1 MASESVSAF
10 SEIDPRLY
18 EAAARRGIREPT
30 EIQQLA
36 IPVLRSDADA
46 LLLSPTGTG
55 KTEAALLPLLS
66 RRLHEPSP
74 AISILYVT
82 PLRALNRD
90 LEQRLVS
97 LVREVGLTASVRH
110 GDTPSAARLAQS
122 RHPPDLLLT
131 TPETLQVLLVGRHLR
146 AALAHVRT
154 VVVDEVHELVGSDRG
169 AQLALTL
176 ERLDALTGRKV
187 RRIGLS
193 ATVGNPE
200 EVARFLSP
208 LPRSVE
214 VRVARQRRALELS
227 ARRPEEGRPPL
238 DSALVSEL
246 KADAVLLG
254 GLREV
259 EAEIRA
265 HRTTL
270 VFVNTRPT
278 AEGLAARLN
287 RLAPDL
293 AVAVHHGSLSREV
306 REEAERLFREGQ
318 LRALVATSSLEL
330 GIDIG
335 AIDHVVQ
342 FGSPHQVGRLVQRVG
357 RSGHRLGQTI
367 HGTVLSLDD
376 ADLEEAAVLA
386 RRADLGQIEPVRWR
400 TRNRLAAAQQIVAS
414 LRAEGNVDRK
424 WLVAT
429 LGAAEPVRELSEA
442 DWSGL
447 ITYLDGLGLA
457 RPEGDRLGPGRGTL
471 HRFYSSL
478 SLIPDERTYRLRDI
492 ATRRLIGT
500 LDERFVLTQILAQP
514 EEIFLLHGRTWK
526 VVEYREGELLVE
538 TVQEIGQEPRW
549 AGEDLPVPFDVA
561 QEIGRLRRD
570 GGYDRYPLRPVDAT
584 RLEERRTRASAA
596 GPLASDRTVTVTS
609 HGRLVVYGSCFGTR
623 TNETL
628 ALATA
633 GLLTAR
639 LGSRVE
645 VAAVEPTW
653 FVLELPVAVD
663 AATLVDAVRI
673 APDSLRPLLERLV
686 PSGLDYRWVFLAVAR
701 KLGVVP
707 ESADPRDLR
716 GLEPLLVASQ
726 SNPLGEEVLDKTLH
740 DRYDVDHATV
750 VLERVGAGQIEVVAA
765 PPTALS
771 DEPLARLEWR
781 SVPDLPPPTLLKAV
795 RDRLEKEALV
805 LVCLRCGFVRTTT
818 PGRYRAEGGSRCL
831 LCHGSLSAV
840 LSPRR
845 TEEIDRLVRYAKRK
859 WSPSARSA
867 TATAAKRP
875 SKRTR
880 RERPLPPETENLVR
894 TSYTSAELLAHY
906 GERALFALA
915 ARGVG
920 PETARRLLMRLY
932 RNDDAFFTEILRA
945 ERHYARTRAFWD

>member
-1 MASESVSAF
+1 MGTDTEPVMPGL
-10 SEIDPRLY
+10 DPRLT

-36 IPVLRSDADA
+36 LPVLRSDADA

-66 RRLHEPSP
+66 RRLSEPTS
-74 AISILYVT
+74 AISILYIT

-90 LEQRLVS
+90 LEHRLVA
-97 LVREVGLTASVRH
+97 LVREVGLTAAVRH
-110 GDTPSAARLAQS
+110 GDTPTAARAAQS

-131 TPETLQVLLVGRHLR
+131 TPETLQILLVGRHLR
-146 AALAHVRT
+146 AALANVRT
-154 VVVDEVHELVGSDRG
+154 VVIDEVHELVGSDRG

-176 ERLDALTGRKV
+176 ERLDALTGRRV

-200 EVARFLSP
+200 EVGRFLSP
-208 LPRSVE
+208 EPRTIE
-214 VRVARQRRALELS
+214 VRVARQRRTLDLRA
-227 ARRPEEGRPPL
+227 ARPREDRPPL
-238 DSALVSEL
+238 DSDLVREL
-246 KADAVLLG
+246 KADPVLLG

-259 EAEIRA
+259 EEEIRG

-306 REEAERLFREGQ
+306 REEAEQAFREGR

-335 AIDHVVQ
+335 AVDHVVQ

-357 RSGHRLGQTI
+357 RSGHRLGRTI
-367 HGTVLSLDD
+367 HGTVLALDD
-376 ADLEEAAVLA
+376 DDLEEAAVLA
-386 RRADLGQIEPVRWR
+386 RRADESQIEPVSWR
-400 TRNRLAAAQQIVAS
+400 TANRLAAAQQIVAS
-414 LRAEGNVDRK
+414 LRAEGSVVRDR
-424 WLVAT
+424 LVEI
-429 LGAAEPVRELSEA
+429 LGRAVPVRDLSA
-442 DWSGL
+442 GDWDAL
-447 ITYLDGLGLA
+447 IEYLVGLGLA
-457 RPEGDRLGPGRGTL
+457 RSVPGHLGPGRGTL
-471 HRFYSSL
+471 HRFYASL

-526 VVEYREGELLVE
+526 VVEYRDGELLVE

-561 QEIGRLRRD
+561 QEIGRLRRE
-570 GGYDRYPLRPVDAT
+570 GGYADYPISDADRA
-584 RLEERRTRASAA
+584 RLEARRAK
-596 GPLASDRTVTVTS
+596 GLASGPVPTDRAVTVTL
-609 HGRLVVYGSCFGTR
+609 HGRLVVYGACFGTR

-639 LGSRVE
+639 LGGRVE

-663 AATLVDAVRI
+663 PATLVDAFRVD
-673 APDSLRPLLERLV
+673 PETMRPLVERLV

-701 KLGVVP
+701 KLGVIP

-716 GLEPLLVASQ
+716 TLEPLLGASRE
-726 SNPLGEEVLDKTLH
+726 NVLGEEVLDKTLH
-740 DRYDVDHATV
+740 DRYDLDHARL
-750 VLERVGAGQIEVVAA
+750 VLERVRAGTVEVLPAA
-765 PPTALS
+765 PSSLS

-781 SVPDLPPPTLLKAV
+781 AVPDLPPPTLLKAV
-795 RDRLEKEALV
+795 RDRLEKEPLA
-805 LVCLRCGFVRTTT
+805 LVCLRCGFVRTTS
-818 PGRYRAEGGSRCL
+818 PGRYRSEGGSRCL
-831 LCHGSLSAV
+831 LCHGALSAV

-859 WSPSARSA
+859 WRPATKGPLPAAPGKAR
-867 TATAAKRP
+867 RP
-875 SKRTR
+875 R
-880 RERPLPPETENLVR
+880 RERPLSPETENLVR
-894 TSYTSAELLAHY
+894 AGYTSAELLAHY
-906 GERALFALA
+906 GERALYALA
-915 ARGVG
+915 ARGIG

-932 RNDDAFFTEILRA
+932 RDDDSFFVEILRA